1 MEKGPWCCHAMSYR
15 ASAKR
20 GRQEDRVLDWFR
32 RLIPQSGDFFMLF
45 ERHSAAC
52 VAAAEALAKL
62 VKHEGEFSGLCA
74 EIRDREHEADEIIRR
89 VLNEVR
95 QTFLTPFDRG
105 AIIALIGAMDDTI
118 DEIHACATAIEL
130 YDFSDFEPEMKE
142 MADKVLGAII
152 MIDHGLPLLRDVA
165 RNGDKLHDLTAR
177 VVAVEGEVDSIHDR
191 GLKGIYTRTRRTGD
205 TLRFLVGREIYKHL
219 ERIADE
225 FEDVANQ
232 IDGIVVDHA

>member
-1 MEKGPWCCHAMSYR
+1 M
-15 ASAKR
+15 
-20 GRQEDRVLDWFR
+20 
-32 RLIPQSGDFFMLF
+32 IPQSGDFFTLF

-52 VAAAEALAKL
+52 VAAATAL
-62 VKHEGEFSGLCA
+62 VKLTNGDGDSAALCA
-74 EIRDREHEADEIIRR
+74 EIQDREHDADEIIRH

-95 QTFLTPFDRG
+95 HTFLTPFDRG

-118 DEIHACATAIEL
+118 DEIHACASAIAL

-142 MADKVLGAII
+142 MADTVLAATRL
-152 MIDHGLPLLRDVA
+152 IDQGLPLLRDVP
-165 RNGDKLHDLTAR
+165 RNGDRLHDLTAQ
-177 VVAVEGEVDSIHDR
+177 VVRMEGEVDDIHDR
-191 GLKGIYTRTRRTGD
+191 ALKSNFTRAKDSGD
-205 TLRFLVGREIYKHL
+205 ILRFMVGREIYKHL